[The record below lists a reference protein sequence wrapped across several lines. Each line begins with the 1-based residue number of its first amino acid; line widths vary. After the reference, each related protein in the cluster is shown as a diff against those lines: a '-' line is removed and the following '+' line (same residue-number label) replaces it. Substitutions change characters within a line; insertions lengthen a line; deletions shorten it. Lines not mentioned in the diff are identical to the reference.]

1 MRELTAKPTLRI
13 GGYQGENSVHTRA
26 LRRLADVLGR
36 AAGPGFELGL
46 RPNITDEGHRAADL
60 LTMTEDGRLELCYF
74 ASSYLAAR
82 VPALDVLDLPFTY
95 NDRAAIYRDLDGA
108 TGARLSADVAAAT
121 GYRVLAFWDN
131 GFRHFSNR
139 LRPIRGPEDC
149 RGMRLRTLDNARH
162 QAVFAALGFEPIAID
177 VKDLVR
183 AVERHEVD
191 AQENPLTNTW
201 NFGLHRTH
209 RHVSLTSHFYGVALL
224 LMNRAWFDALRE
236 PAQAA
241 LRAAA
246 VDATALQRE
255 LATADDTH
263 CLARLRED
271 GVMVVPPQE
280 IDSEAFRR
288 AVAGIAGKP

>member
-1 MRELTAKPTLRI
+1 LSAPTATLRL

-26 LRRLADVLGR
+26 LRRLADVLAR
-36 AAGPGFELGL
+36 AAEPAFDVAM
-46 RPNITDEGHRAADL
+46 RSDITIEGHRAADL
-60 LTMTEDGRLELCYF
+60 LAMTEDGRLELCYF

-82 VPALDVLDLPFTY
+82 VPSLGAFDLPFAAA
-95 NDRAAIYRDLDGA
+95 DRAAIYRELDGEM
-108 TGARLSADVAAAT
+108 GARVAADVAAAT

-139 LRPIRGPEDC
+139 LRPIRRPEDC
-149 RGMRLRTLDNARH
+149 RGMRLRTLDNALH
-162 QAVFAALGFEPIAID
+162 QRIFAALGFEPVAID
-177 VKDLVR
+177 VKDLAR
-183 AVERHEVD
+183 AVARHEVD
-191 AQENPLTNTW
+191 AQENPLTNIW

-224 LMNRAWFDALRE
+224 LMNRAWFDALPE
-236 PAQAA
+236 PARAA

-246 VDATALQRE
+246 ADATAVQRE
-255 LATADDTH
+255 LATADDTQ
-263 CLARLRED
+263 CLAKLRDD
-271 GVMVVPPQE
+271 GVMIVPPQE